1 MHNIIEQVTKATLGA
16 KLSQLMVVCAHVQK
30 FPQMNISTQ
39 HPKVKVIHNVSQAGR
54 LLVNE

>member
-1 MHNIIEQVTKATLGA
+1 MHNIIEQVTKATLGT
-16 KLSQLMVVCAHVQK
+16 KLSQLMVCAHVQK